1 MIIQGAAGSGK
12 TSIALHRMAFMLY
25 RFKHTIQS
33 SDMLIL
39 SPNKVFGNYISN
51 VLPELGEDHI
61 QEIGFEEIASEILG
75 EKIKCQTFAEQVS
88 YLLETDDFE
97 MKKRIEYKAS
107 VSFYIDL
114 REYLS
119 NYEQK
124 YFKAQDIRIQGVKLS
139 AEKIESFL
147 RSFPNMPLKDK
158 MEKMVKFKELEDK
171 VLSVLSQLENNNDI
185 LKRANN
191 SEKETESFQKEL
203 NSLKEENARLKNKLR
218 DSQANNLNLN
228 EEVKRLKVVN
238 AMSGSQEYKQMMKQ
252 RMNKLIKE
260 VDSCIAQIKTNN

>member
-1 MIIQGAAGSGK
+1 
-12 TSIALHRMAFMLY
+12 
-25 RFKHTIQS
+25 
-33 SDMLIL
+33 
-39 SPNKVFGNYISN
+39 
-51 VLPELGEDHI
+51 
-61 QEIGFEEIASEILG
+61 
-75 EKIKCQTFAEQVS
+75 
-88 YLLETDDFE
+88 
-97 MKKRIEYKAS
+97 
-107 VSFYIDL
+107 
-114 REYLS
+114 
-119 NYEQK
+119 
-124 YFKAQDIRIQGVKLS
+124 
-139 AEKIESFL
+139 
-147 RSFPNMPLKDK
+147 

-191 SEKETESFQKEL
+191 SEKEMESFQKEL

-238 AMSGSQEYKQMMKQ
+238 AMSGNQEYKQMMKQ